1 MRGFRDRDYLETVE
15 GLYFTVL
22 GNLHPPGRVVA
33 YLKYAPS
40 PRGRWGKPPRLFDRP
55 IKAYTVRNVKVTL
68 EFLRRRYPRYLY
80 RIESFNVEFSAV
92 PLARIKRHYRPEDKL
107 LDLLASKGRD
117 ELQEKAVR
125 LAALLSKESGVDLK
139 SFGVT
144 GSILIGLHNLKFSD
158 VDLVVYGGE
167 EGLAVKEALRAL
179 LAKGDKVRRF
189 PKGYVEGWHRSRKD
203 LYPLTLKETLRLF
216 ERVWNRGE
224 FSGTAFSIH
233 PVKAEEEKYGEEV
246 YAPVGMVEAE
256 GEVVDSKESIF
267 MPAKYKVSFPPVE
280 FRGEKYEVEEV
291 VSYEGL
297 YSGVV
302 EPGERISVRGKLE
315 EVKNVKGS
323 KAYFRIVV
331 GSPEAGGNDYVK
343 PLG

>member
-22 GNLHPPGRVVA
+22 GNLHPPGRAIA

-40 PRGRWGKPPRLFDRP
+40 PGGRWGRPPRLFDRP
-55 IKAYTVRNVKVTL
+55 IKEYTVHNVKSML
-68 EFLRRRYPRYLY
+68 EFLRKRYPIYLY

-92 PLARIKRHYRPEDKL
+92 PIGRVKAHYKPEDKL
-107 LDLLASKGRD
+107 LELLASKERD
-117 ELQEKAVR
+117 GLQEKAVK
-125 LAALLSKESGVDLK
+125 LATLLSKESGVDLK

-158 VDLVVYGGE
+158 VDLVVYGRE

-179 LAKGDKVRRF
+179 LAEGRKVRRF
-189 PKGYVEGWHRSRKD
+189 PKGYVERWHGSRRR

-224 FSGTAFSIH
+224 FLGTPFSIH
-233 PVKAEEEKYGEEV
+233 PVKVEAERYGEEV
-246 YAPVGMVEAE
+246 YSPVGIIEAE

-267 MPAKYKVSFPPVE
+267 MPAKYKVSFPPIE

-297 YSGVV
+297 YSGLV
-302 EPGERISVRGKLE
+302 EPGERVSVRGKLE
-315 EVKNVKGS
+315 EVRNVKES
-323 KAYFRIVV
+323 RSYFRVVV
-331 GSPEAGGNDYVK
+331 GSPEAGGNDYIK
-343 PLG
+343 PLS